1 MIYVYAAIVIMFF
14 LIFIFTARFK
24 KDEFKNLAKK
34 EHKLK
39 ELYPMA
45 AKFVELTNKVF
56 KKKDNKK
63 VVLMLKQ
70 MHVKENVEKENFI
83 YQTKKTAFIIL
94 IVLLTSVFGL
104 LVCIS
109 NKSKNIVTELKR
121 NEPGKGSSTYSLEAN
136 YDGKSENVD
145 IFVDEYKYTKS
156 EVEKKIDDSIK
167 EIKKEI
173 LGENKSLQ
181 KISKPLNLIS
191 EYKNIKIFWEIEDT
205 NVIGYNGEI
214 KKEIEEDEKI
224 EVNLFATLSFA
235 NTTKIVEIP
244 IVIISPTLTQKEI
257 LIENIK
263 EEIDESND
271 EYKKSVKLPTQI
283 NGKKIFF
290 TKKIETNEGAFLI
303 LALIALV
310 VILIGYDKTLENKVK
325 KRQEQM
331 TMDFAEIVS
340 KLSLLY
346 EAGLS
351 IKMAWE
357 KIVADQELK
366 KEERYAYK
374 EMKLTLEKIKN
385 GMSEK
390 EAYQDFGKRCG
401 THQYIKLGNIL
412 EQNISKGTKGMKLLL
427 SAEVY
432 DSFESRKRLAR
443 KKGEE
448 ASTKMLIP
456 MIMMLIIV
464 IIIIA
469 VPALMTINI

>member
-1 MIYVYAAIVIMFF
+1 MIYIYAAIIIIIF
-14 LIFIFTARFK
+14 LIFIFTGRYK
-24 KDEFKNLAKK
+24 KDEFRSLAKK

-39 ELYPMA
+39 VLYPMS
-45 AKFVELTNKVF
+45 AKFVDMVNKVF
-56 KKKDNKK
+56 KKKENQK
-63 VVLMLKQ
+63 VTVMLKQ
-70 MHVKENVEKENFI
+70 MYVKDNVEKENFI
-83 YQTKKTAFIIL
+83 YQTKKTALIIL
-94 IVLLTSVFGL
+94 IVLLTSMFGL
-104 LVCIS
+104 LVCMA
-109 NKSKNIVTELKR
+109 NKSKAIVTELKR
-121 NEPGKGSSTYSLEAN
+121 NEPGKGSSTYSLEAD
-136 YDGKSENVD
+136 YDGKSENVE
-145 IFVDEYKYTKS
+145 ISVDEYKYTKA
-156 EVEKKIDDSIK
+156 EVEKKIDESIND
-167 EIKKEI
+167 IKKEI
-173 LGENKSLQ
+173 SGDNESLE
-181 KISKPLNLIS
+181 KVTGPLNLIS
-191 EYKNIKIFWEIEDT
+191 EYKGIKIFWEIEDS

-214 KKEIEEDEKI
+214 KKEIEEDEKT

-235 NTTKIVEIP
+235 DTTKIVEIP
-244 IVIISPTLTQKEI
+244 IVITSKTLSKKEI

-263 EEIDESND
+263 EEISESNN

-283 NGKKIFF
+283 NGKKISF
-290 TKKIETNEGAFLI
+290 TKKVETNEGAFLI
-303 LALIALV
+303 LALIALI
-310 VILIGYDKTLENKVK
+310 VILVGYDKMLENKAK

-340 KLSLLY
+340 KLSILY

-401 THQYIKLGNIL
+401 IHQYIKLGNIL

-456 MIMMLIIV
+456 MIMMLVIV